1 VRALSEQVK
10 FLSINAT
17 PSTLH
22 HLPQPQPSQSSPSGP
37 SNAPPPGN
45 INTSHLRQAN
55 IPPPNPPVPTYVQSH
70 PSFQQPPPPQPPIH
84 QQWYTS
90 IAAPQASHPATIPQA
105 PAPAPQQERT
115 PPVKTDQWDENY
127 LGVLHS
133 QDPVKLRELLS
144 RTNPDLVLP
153 LNGPPLV
160 SQAVILTLIHRVSSM
175 QKYFVTRILLF
186 TSIIHSCLR
195 LLAKL
200 LPPMR
205 TSRPLCGGSSVLRV
219 FCVLMFVFSFLPAA
233 RMPN

>member
-1 VRALSEQVK
+1 M
-10 FLSINAT
+10 
-17 PSTLH
+17 H
-22 HLPQPQPSQSSPSGP
+22 HLPQPQPTQSSPSG
-37 SNAPPPGN
+37 STNAPPPGN
-45 INTSHLRQAN
+45 INASHLRQAN
-55 IPPPNPPVPTYVQSH
+55 IPPPNPPVPTYVQTH

-105 PAPAPQQERT
+105 PASAPQQERT

-160 SQAVILTLIHRVSSM
+160 SQAVILTLIHRVGTIRN
-175 QKYFVTRILLF
+175 YFVLWILLL

-195 LLAKL
+195 LLAR
-200 LPPMR
+200 LPLPMR
-205 TSRPLCGGSSVLRV
+205 ISRLLCGGSSVSQLS
-219 FCVLMFVFSFLPAA
+219 CVLMFVFNFLPPAK
-233 RMPN
+233 MSN

>member
-1 VRALSEQVK
+1 M
-10 FLSINAT
+10 
-17 PSTLH
+17 H

-37 SNAPPPGN
+37 ANAPPPTN

-55 IPPPNPPVPTYVQSH
+55 IPPNPPVPTYVQSH
-70 PSFQQPPPPQPPIH
+70 PPFQQAPPPQPPIH

-160 SQAVILTLIHRVSSM
+160 SQAVILTLIHRVGSIR
-175 QKYFVTRILLF
+175 KYSVLLILLL
-186 TSIIHSCLR
+186 TSIINSCLR
-195 LLAKL
+195 LLVR
-200 LPPMR
+200 LPPQMR
-205 TSRPLCGGSSVLRV
+205 TSKPLCGGSSVSRV
-219 FCVLMFVFSFLPAA
+219 SCVLMFVFNFLPAS
-233 RMPN
+233 RIPN